1 MKVGDLVTSR
11 YWRRGNIGMIVEIKP
26 SRFSSQTKLAVVM
39 LPTGERFEQITAKLE
54 IANESR

>member
-11 YWRRGNIGMIVEIKP
+11 YWGRGNVGMVIEVKP
-26 SRFSSQTKLAVVM
+26 SRFSSQTKVAVVM

-54 IANESR
+54 IVNESR

>member
-1 MKVGDLVTSR
+1 MKIGDLVTSR
-11 YWRRGNIGMIVEIKP
+11 YWERGKIGMIVKVKP

-54 IANESR
+54 IVNESR

>member
-11 YWRRGNIGMIVEIKP
+11 YWGRGNVGMVIEVKP
-26 SRFSSQTKLAVVM
+26 GRFSSQTKLAVVI

-54 IANESR
+54 IVNESR